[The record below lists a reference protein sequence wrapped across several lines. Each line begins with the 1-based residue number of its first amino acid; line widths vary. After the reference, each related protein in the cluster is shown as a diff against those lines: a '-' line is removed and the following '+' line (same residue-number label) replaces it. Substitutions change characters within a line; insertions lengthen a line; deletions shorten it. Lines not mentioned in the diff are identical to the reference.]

1 MPSTFQTSFA
11 NRYTKARELVSY
23 LGTLTGYSPGVDALT
38 APKLTEL
45 LNDINAANSIA
56 ASKNSLLQ
64 TERSERTALIKGEV
78 GLISRSA
85 QVRDYLASI
94 LPKGKKAKD
103 YERAQ
108 KIIQKM
114 RGGTKPRKSSADE
127 NGSPA
132 KTTSTSELSFAS
144 ILGNG
149 RDLLELIKL
158 VPGYAPSNSNLTVA
172 NYEAL
177 LNSVAA
183 KNSSVAQMREQYDDA
198 LEHRANL
205 YYDLRERII
214 KIKFAIAAQ
223 YGKKSNEYKD
233 SVKY

>member
-1 MPSTFQTSFA
+1 MPSSFQTSFA

-23 LGTLTGYSPGVDALT
+23 LSTLSGYNPGVDSLT
-38 APKLTEL
+38 TPKLTEL
-45 LNDINAANSIA
+45 LNDINAANSAA

-64 TERSERTALIKGEV
+64 TERSDRAALIKGED

-114 RGGTKPRKSSADE
+114 RGGTKPRKSSANE
-127 NGSPA
+127 NGSSTR
-132 KTTSTSELSFAS
+132 TTSTAEVSFAS

-158 VPGYAPSNSNLTVA
+158 VPGYAPSNPDLTIA

-177 LNSVAA
+177 LNSIAA

-198 LEHRANL
+198 IENRANL
-205 YYDLRERII
+205 YYDLRERIT
-214 KIKFAIAAQ
+214 KIKHSIAAQ

-233 SVKY
+233 CVKY